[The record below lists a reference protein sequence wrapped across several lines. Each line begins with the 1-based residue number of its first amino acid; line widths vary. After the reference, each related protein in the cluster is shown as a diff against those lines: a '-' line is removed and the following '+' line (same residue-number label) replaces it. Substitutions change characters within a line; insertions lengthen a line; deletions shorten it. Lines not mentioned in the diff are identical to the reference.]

1 MCICKFQLLFLSNR
15 LSCAFEHFYGI
26 LRTINVSLLFII
38 IIIIIIII
46 VKQKNKKYFNHF
58 NRSEPFNLDGL
69 I

>member
-1 MCICKFQLLFLSNR
+1 MMSVPNFL
-15 LSCAFEHFYGI
+15 I
-26 LRTINVSLLFII
+26 IIIVII

-69 I
+69 IFISRDF